1 MRELYARPRD
11 VSVIFST
18 YRQPEWLHKT
28 LCGFA
33 RQNHPD
39 FQVVIADDG
48 SGEETAEV
56 IRSARKTTELQ
67 IEHVWQQDKG
77 FRKCRILNKAIL
89 KATGGYLIFTDGDCI
104 PHPQFIARH
113 LELAE
118 PKRFLSGGLLRL
130 PLGLSHNIQPDDIA
144 SGRCFSVSW
153 LRSHGMP
160 FTYKLL
166 KLTAG
171 QRFGTVLDRISPTT
185 AGWNGH
191 NASGWKDDIL
201 RANGFDERMG
211 YGGEDRELGE
221 RLENAG
227 IRGKR
232 IRHRV
237 TCLHLDHPRGYVNAE
252 ARAANLAIRRKTRR
266 QRRTRTRHGVAQ
278 LSG

>member
-1 MRELYARPRD
+1 MSAGPPD

-18 YRQPEWLHKT
+18 YRQPEWLRKA

-33 RQNHPD
+33 RQNYRD
-39 FQVVIADDG
+39 FEVVIADDG

-56 IRSARKTTELQ
+56 IRSAHRSTGLR
-67 IEHVWQQDKG
+67 IEHVWQPDLR

-89 KATGGYLIFTDGDCI
+89 KARGGYLIFTDGDCI
-104 PHPQFIARH
+104 PHPEFIARH

-130 PLGLSHNIQPDDIA
+130 PLGLSQNIHPDDIA
-144 SGRCFSVSW
+144 SGRCFSASW
-153 LRSHGMP
+153 LRSQGMP

-166 KLTAG
+166 KLSAG
-171 QRFGTVLDRISPTT
+171 LGFGAVLDRVSPTT

-252 ARAANLAIRRKTRR
+252 ARAGNLAIRRKTRL
-266 QRRTRTRHGVAQ
+266 QRRTRTRHGIAQ
-278 LSG
+278 L

>member
-1 MRELYARPRD
+1 MSAGPPD

-18 YRQPEWLHKT
+18 YRQPEWLRKA

-33 RQNHPD
+33 RQNYPD
-39 FQVVIADDG
+39 FEVVIADDG
-48 SGEETAEV
+48 SGEKTAEV
-56 IRSARKTTELQ
+56 IQSARRSTGLR
-67 IEHVWQQDKG
+67 IEHVRQPDLG

-89 KATGGYLIFTDGDCI
+89 KARGGYLIFTDGDCI
-104 PHPQFIARH
+104 PHPEFIARH

-144 SGRCFSVSW
+144 SGRCFSTSW
-153 LRSHGMP
+153 LRSQGMP
-160 FTYKLL
+160 FTHKLL
-166 KLTAG
+166 KLSG
-171 QRFGTVLDRISPTT
+171 LGFGAVLDRVSPTT

-252 ARAANLAIRRKTRR
+252 ARAANLAIRRKTRL
-266 QRRTRTRHGVAQ
+266 QRRTRTRHGIAQ
-278 LSG
+278 L

>member
-1 MRELYARPRD
+1 MSAGAPD

-18 YRQPEWLHKT
+18 YRQPEWLRKA

-33 RQNHPD
+33 RQNYPN
-39 FQVVIADDG
+39 FEVVIADDG
-48 SGEETAEV
+48 SGDQTDEV
-56 IRSARKTTELQ
+56 IRSARRSTGLR
-67 IEHVWQQDKG
+67 IEHVRQPDLG

-89 KATGGYLIFTDGDCI
+89 KTRGGYLIFTDGDCI
-104 PHPQFIARH
+104 PHPEFIARH

-144 SGRCFSVSW
+144 SGRCFSASW
-153 LRSHGMP
+153 LRSQGMP
-160 FTYKLL
+160 FTHKLL
-166 KLTAG
+166 KLSG
-171 QRFGTVLDRISPTT
+171 LGFGAVLDRVSPTT

-252 ARAANLAIRRKTRR
+252 ARAANLAIRRKTRL
-266 QRRTRTRHGVAQ
+266 QRRTRTRHGIAQ
-278 LSG
+278 L